1 MIIKGI
7 ALTALVASTPLAL
20 FATQNPK
27 PVGVEVQATE
37 RTTNQEAEARRIAA
51 EAQRSHD
58 DLRRAR
64 AELSAAQKDLVRLRG
79 QLEAALDRVDSHVT
93 PKRER
98 NCSPSRNRAMM
109 SHYQWLRD
117 QGHDKRASGALA
129 KIVDQVG
136 QDTGR
141 LNSVAWDLMTN
152 KETAGKF
159 DELALALTQ
168 RMEAINS
175 TDKRRRR
182 IDHNHLDTAA
192 LANFLNGNVE
202 KAIKL
207 QKQAISKSSS
217 SDFRRRLRTYEAART
232 ALTKVQRSVSLPTA
246 TMIAA
251 NNEDEE

>member
-20 FATQNPK
+20 FATQDPK
-27 PVGVEVQATE
+27 PVGSKSQAIE
-37 RTTNQEAEARRIAA
+37 RTTNQDSEARRKAA
-51 EAQRSHD
+51 EAKRSSQ

-64 AELSAAQKDLVRLRG
+64 AELHAAQKDLVRLRG
-79 QLEAALDRVDSHVT
+79 QLEAALDRVDTHVA
-93 PKRER
+93 PERER

-117 QGHDKRASGALA
+117 QGHDKRAGGALA
-129 KIVDQVG
+129 KVVEQVG
-136 QDTGR
+136 KDTGR

-152 KETAGKF
+152 KATAGKF

-168 RMEAINS
+168 RMEVLSAS
-175 TDKRRRR
+175 DKRRRR

-202 KAIKL
+202 KAISL
-207 QKQAISKSSS
+207 QKKAIGKNSS

-232 ALTKVQRSVSLPTA
+232 ALAKAQRGVVLPTA